1 MIIKLIC
8 YRYKFSISMWS
19 NNCNIKNCIKIN
31 KNFKSNCD

>member
-8 YRYKFSISMWS
+8 YRYKFIISMWS
-19 NNCNIKNCIKIN
+19 NNFYFKNCIKTN